1 MFRYNQVRKEK
12 QFMKINN
19 ITKIYH
25 NKYNIIEAISDITL
39 EFNLCGLI
47 SILGPSGSGKTTLLN
62 IISGKDKNYTG
73 EIIDNNNIEII
84 EQEFMLFE
92 SLSVFDNLTLV
103 ASTNKVI
110 HILKEFQMLNYKDK
124 IVKQLSNG
132 QKKRVQIMRSLLVE
146 PDILLCDEPTAAL
159 DYENSQFVLEMLSVI
174 SQKKC
179 VIMVTHEVA
188 LAEMYSTRII
198 KIDKGKIQ
206 EDKLVKETTPLH
218 TQLHSH
224 SRKSFMEHVK
234 FVLRNIKS
242 RWMLSLLSLFVLFVS
257 VIGVY
262 ASLNMYSTVEET
274 SKNDLTNYYGKN
286 IIALTPHQK
295 KVDSKDFWTHF
306 DNITYQD
313 INKILSEIPEI
324 QAYTCGIDRANYAYI
339 AGKKESPYQKIFE
352 EKNDDGLYYTW
363 MPIVPYVILN
373 RQDSQDTGRVYQ
385 LKEGANLN
393 VSYGKQCQKKDEAM
407 LSYQTALYYAKIY
420 GYDDVEKLL
429 NQEISF
435 YQTIDNGIII
445 DSPYRLKVTGILT
458 ESNRYEYQ
466 IFTANGVFDNLQSE
480 VFNVPIEKWVY
491 DYVDFMVDPQSSI
504 GEVIEKINTIYQ
516 GKQSNFD
523 RKAYGEISSFDL
535 RLAGAVSPN
544 TLPEIDVISLVK
556 VSLIVIIMTIVIYAI
571 IESFFLTR
579 RKKENDI
586 LKRYQYNVIIVTCV
600 KNFIFL
606 LMIGLIFVIFGR
618 YICEA
623 INSIVNVIFRSYNTK
638 NTIVILDYMSLTAS
652 LGICFTLI
660 FIEEVIFNGISTRKH
675 N

>member
-1 MFRYNQVRKEK
+1 
-12 QFMKINN
+12 MKLHN

-25 NKYNIIEAISDITL
+25 NKYNIIEALSEITL
-39 EFNLCGLI
+39 EFKLCGLI

-73 EIIDNNNIEII
+73 EITGNNNIEII
-84 EQEFMLFE
+84 EQQFMLFE

-110 HILKEFQMLNYKDK
+110 QILKEFKMLDYKDK
-124 IVKQLSNG
+124 IIKQLSNG

-188 LAEMYSTRII
+188 IAEMYSTRII

-206 EDKLVKETTPLH
+206 VDKIIKETQPLH
-218 TQLHSH
+218 IQPHSH
-224 SRKSFMEHVK
+224 SRKRFMEHVK
-234 FVLRNIKS
+234 FVFGNIKS
-242 RWMLSLLSLFVLFVS
+242 RWALSLLSLFVLFVS
-257 VIGVY
+257 VVGVY

-313 INKILSEIPEI
+313 IKDILSEIPEI

-339 AGKKESPYQKIFE
+339 TGEKESPYQKIFE
-352 EKNDDGLYYTW
+352 EKTDDGLYYTW
-363 MPIVPYVILN
+363 MPIVPYVNLN
-373 RQDSQDTGRVYQ
+373 KQDSQDAGRVYQ
-385 LKEGANLN
+385 LKEGAKLK
-393 VSYGKQCQKKDEAM
+393 VTYGKQCQKKDEAM

-429 NQEISF
+429 DQEISF
-435 YQTIDNGIII
+435 FQTIDNGIII
-445 DSPYRLKVTGILT
+445 DSPYKLKVTGILA

-466 IFTANGVFDNLQSE
+466 IFTANGVYDNLQSE
-480 VFNVPIEKWVY
+480 VFNVPVEKWVY
-491 DYVDFMVDPQSSI
+491 DYVDFMVDPQASI

-516 GKQSNFD
+516 GKESYFD

-535 RLAGAVSPN
+535 RLAGAVSPD

-556 VSLIVIIMTIVIYAI
+556 VSFIVIIMTIVVYAI
-571 IESFFLTR
+571 IESFFLAR

-586 LKRYQYNVIIVTCV
+586 LKRYHYNVTIATCI
-600 KNFIFL
+600 KNFIYLF
-606 LMIGLIFVIFGR
+606 MAGIVFLIFGS
-618 YICEA
+618 YICET
-623 INSIVNVIFRSYNTK
+623 INSIVNVIFSSYNTE
-638 NTIVILDYMSLTAS
+638 NTIVILDYMNLVAS
-652 LGICFTLI
+652 LGICFVFI
-660 FIEEVIFNGISTRKH
+660 FIEEVLFNGISIRKH